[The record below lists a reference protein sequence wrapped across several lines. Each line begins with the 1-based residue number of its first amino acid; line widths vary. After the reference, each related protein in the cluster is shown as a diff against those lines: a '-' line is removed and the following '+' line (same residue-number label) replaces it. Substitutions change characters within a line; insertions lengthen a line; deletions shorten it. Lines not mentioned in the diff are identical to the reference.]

1 MEDHEL
7 VKNRL
12 ASIVDGTPMSLEEA
26 RNLFDGTTVFIYQS
40 KDGKYGWT
48 AIMSEDSGYNTPRSA
63 VNGALAYLERGGY

>member
-26 RNLFDGTTVFIYQS
+26 RNYLMELPFLSINLKMANMDG
-40 KDGKYGWT
+40 
-48 AIMSEDSGYNTPRSA
+48 
-63 VNGALAYLERGGY
+63 LLL